1 MPSAIA
7 VAHSFLGFARR
18 DEEKLGI
25 VRLHKL
31 VYFAHGWFLGFEDGK
46 PLVDEALEAW
56 AWGPVFPSLYYRLAG
71 HAGEDISRVMDGSPV
86 VPGGETRDFIEMI
99 WSVYRPLRTIQLS
112 AMAHQKGSP
121 WYKTVTEALGKE
133 DTSVDFLLEALPVG
147 LVIPRGTMQEY
158 FEGMVRR
165 ERDRASQ
172 EAAQRGV

>member
-7 VAHSFLGFARR
+7 VAHSFLDFARH
-18 DEEKLGI
+18 EEKLGI

-56 AWGPVFPSLYYRLAG
+56 AWGPVFPSLYYKLAG
-71 HAGEDISRVMDGSPV
+71 HAGEDISQVMDRSPV
-86 VPGGETRDFIEMI
+86 VSGGETRDFIEMI
-99 WSVYRPLRTIQLS
+99 WKVYRPFRTRQLS

-121 WYKTVTEALGKE
+121 WYNTVTEELGKE
-133 DTSVDFLLEALPVG
+133 DTSVDFLLEALPGG
-147 LVIPRGTMQEY
+147 LVIQRETMQEY
-158 FEGMVRR
+158 FGEMIRR

-172 EAAQRGV
+172 EATQGGG

>member
-18 DEEKLGI
+18 DEERLRI

-56 AWGPVFPSLYYRLAG
+56 AWGPVFPSLYRKLAG
-71 HAGEDISRVMDGSPV
+71 HAGEDISQVMAGSPV
-86 VPGGETRDFIEMI
+86 VSDEDTRDFIDMI
-99 WSVYRPLRTIQLS
+99 WKAYRPLRTIHLS

-121 WYKTVTEALGKE
+121 WYNTVTEVLGKE
-133 DTSVDFLLEALPVG
+133 DTSVDFLRQALPVG

-158 FEGMVRR
+158 FGGMIRM

-172 EAAQRGV
+172 EAT